1 MYLMRMFDPTTNE
14 ALTMTKIV
22 ETNRRMTEFRVDH
35 LPNYNRKSAL
45 RWIISHL
52 LRYKILFPVFMLA
65 AITSMAFRSLI
76 PMLIGLVFDLLIT
89 DSSLTHATFLV
100 ILLGF
105 TSILQTLLSL
115 ISRGTLEVLAQRL
128 ERDTREELYVALL
141 GKSQTFHDRQEMGDI
156 MARATNDVRQ
166 LNLMMNPGISLIFES
181 ILIMIIPLFFI
192 FSINPELLLVP
203 VSYIILFIIFIRRY
217 NQQLSPVVMKMRM
230 QFSRMNTS
238 LTETIKGM
246 ATVKAYV
253 KEAEEKFKFLDQAK
267 KYRDYFVEQG
277 KIQGRYI
284 PLLLI
289 SLAITAGFLH
299 SYLLFTREKLSVSQ
313 IIQFLGLMTLLRVPT
328 FLSIFTFSLVQL
340 GLASA
345 SRVLQLIQAE
355 TEIDENLNGYQAR
368 IKGEVEF
375 KNVSFSYNSE
385 RLVLR
390 NISFKAEPGQ
400 AIAIVGQTGSG
411 KSTLVKLIYR
421 LYDVDEGQIL
431 IDGVDVRDWN
441 LKSLRSQMGVI
452 EQGIFL
458 FNRSI
463 RENIAF
469 GKDATMEEII
479 EAAKQAQAHEFI
491 MDFKDGYDTTV
502 GESGVMLSGGQRQRI
517 AIARAFLSNPKIL
530 ILDDSTSAIDSRT
543 EDEIQKAMRRILKG
557 RTTFLITH
565 RLSQIRWADQ
575 ILVLVKG
582 RIVARGTHEELLRTS
597 PHYRKIY
604 NQFDVELP
612 PLESNQDD
620 SSEIFEKIAV
630 DDTSTTHFREE

>member
-1 MYLMRMFDPTTNE
+1 MVAAASSRDNTSSL
-14 ALTMTKIV
+14 A
-22 ETNRRMTEFRVDH
+22 EFRVEGM
-35 LPNYNRKSAL
+35 PNYNRKGPV

-52 LRYKILFPVFMLA
+52 LRYKILFPIFILAGILTIML
-65 AITSMAFRSLI
+65 RSVI
-76 PMLIGLVFDLLIT
+76 PMFIGLVFERLIT
-89 DSSLTHATFLV
+89 GAPLDQVLLFVALMAAAT
-100 ILLGF
+100 IGQTIMGLLN
-105 TSILQTLLSL
+105 
-115 ISRGTLEVLAQRL
+115 RGTLEVLAQRL
-128 ERDTREELYVALL
+128 ERDAREELYVALL

-166 LNLMMNPGISLIFES
+166 LNFMMNPGISLIFES
-181 ILIMIIPLFFI
+181 ILTLVIPLIFI
-192 FSINPELLLVP
+192 YTIDSELLLVP
-203 VSYIILFIIFIRRY
+203 VVYIGLFVFFIRRY
-217 NQQLSPVVMKMRM
+217 NRQLSPVVMKMRM
-230 QFSRMNTS
+230 QFSKMNTA
-238 LTETIKGM
+238 LTEAIKGI

-253 KEAEEKFKFLDQAK
+253 KESEEKRKFLQQANQ
-267 KYRDYFVEQG
+267 YREYFVEQG
-277 KIQGRYI
+277 RIQGRYV

-299 SYLLFTREKLSVSQ
+299 SYFLFTQGRISVSQ
-313 IIQFLGLMTLLRVPT
+313 IIQFLGLMSLLRVPT

-345 SRVLQLIQAE
+345 SRVLKLIQAE
-355 TEIDENLNGYQAR
+355 TEIDENPTGYQAT

-375 KNVSFSYNSE
+375 RNVSFGYAPD
-385 RLVLR
+385 RLVLK
-390 NISFKAEPGQ
+390 NISFKVEPGQ
-400 AIAIVGQTGSG
+400 TVAIVGQTGSG

-421 LYDVDEGQIL
+421 LYDVTDGQVL

-441 LKSLRSQMGVI
+441 LRSLRSQMGVI

-463 RENIAF
+463 KENIAF
-469 GKDATMEEII
+469 GKDATMDAII
-479 EAAKQAQAHEFI
+479 EAAKQAQAHDFI
-491 MDFKDGYDTTV
+491 MSFKDGYETAV

-517 AIARAFLSNPKIL
+517 AIARAFLSDPKIL

-565 RLSQIRWADQ
+565 RLSQIRWADL

-582 RIVARGTHEELLRTS
+582 EIVAKGTHEELLRKS

-604 NQFDVELP
+604 NQFDIELP
-612 PLESNQDD
+612 PLELDETTPLMTTMTGNHSG
-620 SSEIFEKIAV
+620 SSTKMPKE
-630 DDTSTTHFREE
+630 D